1 MEESRYSW
9 KQMPEGYTASYYNDK
24 DYKDGKKFIIVDNRT
39 GMEYTYP
46 QIETR
51 RNADGRVYDQRIID
65 RDLWNDEFMAWAV
78 STSKDF
84 VNDLGKDWLNQRVLN
99 YIVEHF
105 EFPEIFGFNWN
116 SKLRDVMTRDLW
128 NKAFQRNKNVVRYVP
143 KEYMTSEMINSLGE
157 LENLSL
163 GNVKYEDLT
172 PELFKKI
179 YFNCDTKHKLNLLKA
194 APTYRTDRTNDD
206 TTGVIALMTKEVA
219 DDILE
224 INIRTI
230 WNIPHKFITKEIAN
244 KAMDTDPLLMQ
255 YIPAEYQTTKYQKK
269 AIDTKPEYLSL
280 IDPNVVTD
288 EMIFYAL
295 SKRGSVLGCVPK
307 EKRTFE
313 VCEYAISSYG
323 GALRNTPDNVK
334 NAELC
339 FKAVIKDQ
347 SIIKYVPVEFL
358 TQEFVDSLNK
368 AGVVIPM
375 RNREYVNECLTAHK
389 KLKQQQ
395 LVFEEV
401 VSATPKLEIN
411 LEYSS
416 IRLESIA
423 GLLTEASLKVLV
435 EQNIVTVGDLLS
447 VSDNNAFYGMVLNNP
462 KATYKEIRGV
472 IRLLKCK
479 YLDIDPMITF
489 EDTGDAYKDMRNFG
503 KEIGFSTRVENI
515 LCRGGIS
522 PKKLYELMSD
532 PNREYELY
540 HIRTAGNIA
549 VQEILL
555 KMTILT
561 EYYDNKEKKTSTATE
576 DETIEALNEELT
588 QVRAEIQRLNARTDE
603 ILAKIQEKMLEKN
616 KGGVLK

>member
-9 KQMPEGYTASYYNDK
+9 KQMPEDYTSSYYNDK
-24 DYKDGKKFIIVDNRT
+24 DYKDGKKFTIVDNRT

-65 RDLWNDEFMAWAV
+65 SDLWNDEFMAWAV

-84 VNDLGKDWLNQRVLN
+84 INYLGKDWLNPRVLN

-105 EFPEIFGFNWN
+105 EFPEIFN
-116 SKLRDVMTRDLW
+116 SKLRYVMTRDLW

-163 GNVKYEDLT
+163 GNVKYEYLT

-179 YFNCDTKHKLNLLKA
+179 YFNCDTGHKLNLLKP

-206 TTGVIALMTKEVA
+206 TTGVMALMTQEVA

-255 YIPAEYQTTKYQKK
+255 YIPAEYQTPEYQKK

-280 IDPNVVTD
+280 IDPSVVTD
-288 EMIFYAL
+288 EMIYYAL

-307 EKRTFE
+307 ERRTAE

-339 FKAVIKDQ
+339 FKAVVKDP

-358 TQEFVDSLNK
+358 TQEFVDSLNN
-368 AGVVIPM
+368 AGVVISM

-389 KLKQQQ
+389 KLEQQ
-395 LVFEEV
+395 LDFEEV
-401 VSATPKLEIN
+401 VSATPKLEVN
-411 LEYSS
+411 PEYSS
-416 IRLESIA
+416 IMLESIA
-423 GLLTEASLKVLV
+423 GLLTEASLKLLADH
-435 EQNIVTVGDLLS
+435 NISTVGDLLS
-447 VSDNNAFYGMVLNNP
+447 FSDNSAFYGMVLSNP
-462 KATYKEIRGV
+462 KATYKEIRGA

-479 YLDIDPMITF
+479 YLNIDPMITF
-489 EDTGDAYKDMRNFG
+489 EDTGDVYTDMRDFG
-503 KEIGFSTRVENI
+503 KEIGFSTRSENV

-522 PKKLYELMSD
+522 PKKLYELMGD
-532 PNREYELY
+532 PNRAYKLY
-540 HIRTAGNIA
+540 HIRNAGNKA

-561 EYYDNKEKKTSTATE
+561 EFYDKKEKKEATATE
-576 DETIEALNEELT
+576 DDTIEALNEELA

>member
-9 KQMPEGYTASYYNDK
+9 KQMPEDYHASYYNTK
-24 DYKDGKKFIIVDNRT
+24 DDKDGKKFVIIDNKT
-39 GMEYTYP
+39 GREYIYP
-46 QIETR
+46 QFETR
-51 RNADGRVYDQRIID
+51 RNSEGRLYDQRIID
-65 RDLWNDEFMAWAV
+65 NALWNDEFMAWAI

-84 VNDLGKDWLNQRVLN
+84 VHYTGKEWFKPNVLD
-99 YIVEHF
+99 YVVEHF
-105 EFPEIFGFNWN
+105 EFPEIFDYHLNREF
-116 SKLRDVMTRDLW
+116 RDVLTRDLW
-128 NKAFQRNKNVVRYVP
+128 NKAFQRNKEVARYVP
-143 KEYMTSEMINSLGE
+143 KEYMTSDMINSLGE
-157 LENLSL
+157 LKNLSL
-163 GNVKYEDLT
+163 RNVEYEKLT

-179 YFNCDTKHKLNLLKA
+179 YFNCDEEHKLSLLEP
-194 APTYRTDRTNDD
+194 APTYRTGRTN
-206 TTGVIALMTKEVA
+206 GVMTLMTQEVA
-219 DDILE
+219 DDILG
-224 INIRTI
+224 IDIRTI

-244 KAMDTDPLLMQ
+244 KAMDADPLLMQ
-255 YIPAEYQTTKYQKK
+255 YIPAEYQTPEYQKK
-269 AIDTKPEYLSL
+269 AIDTSPDYLSL
-280 IDPNVVTD
+280 IDPSVVTD
-288 EMIFYAL
+288 EMIYYAL
-295 SKRGSVLGCVPK
+295 SKRGTVLGSVPK

-313 VCEYAISSYG
+313 VCEYAISRYG

-339 FKAVIKDQ
+339 FKAVVKDP

-358 TQEFVDSLNK
+358 TQEFVDSLNN

-375 RNREYVNECLTAHK
+375 RNRGYVNECLTAHK
-389 KLKQQQ
+389 KLEQQQ
-395 LVFEEV
+395 LDFEET

-411 LEYSS
+411 PNYSS

-423 GLLTEASLKVLV
+423 GLLTEASLKVLA
-435 EQNIVTVGDLLS
+435 EQNILTVGDLLG

-462 KATYKEIRGV
+462 KATYKEIRGA

-489 EDTGDAYKDMRNFG
+489 EDTGDAYIDMRNFG
-503 KEIGFSTRVENI
+503 EEIGFSSRVENI
-515 LCRGGIS
+515 LCRGRIS

-532 PNREYELY
+532 PNREKKLY
-540 HIRTAGNIA
+540 HIRNIGNIA
-549 VQEILL
+549 VEEILL

-576 DETIEALNEELT
+576 DETIEALNEELA

-616 KGGVLK
+616 KGGVL

>member
-9 KQMPEGYTASYYNDK
+9 KQMPEDYHASYYNTK
-24 DYKDGKKFIIVDNRT
+24 DDKDGKKFVIIDNKT
-39 GMEYTYP
+39 GREYVYP
-46 QIETR
+46 QFETR
-51 RNADGRVYDQRIID
+51 RNSEGRIYDQRIID
-65 RDLWNDEFMAWAV
+65 SDLWNDEFMAWAI

-84 VNDLGKDWLNQRVLN
+84 VHCTGEKWFKPNVLD
-99 YIVEHF
+99 YVVEHF
-105 EFPEIFGFNWN
+105 EFPEIFGYNWD
-116 SKLRDVMTRDLW
+116 SKFRDVLTSDLW
-128 NKAFQRNKNVVRYVP
+128 NKAFQRNKEVARYVP

-157 LENLSL
+157 LKNLSI
-163 GNVKYEDLT
+163 GNVEYEKLT

-179 YFNCDTKHKLNLLKA
+179 YFNCDEEHKLSLLRP

-206 TTGVIALMTKEVA
+206 TTGVMTLMTQEVA
-219 DDILE
+219 DDILG

-230 WNIPHKFITKEIAN
+230 WNIPHKLITKEIAN
-244 KAMDTDPLLMQ
+244 KAMDADLLLMQ
-255 YIPAEYQTTKYQKK
+255 YIPAEYQTPEYQKK

-280 IDPNVVTD
+280 IDPSVVTD
-288 EMIFYAL
+288 EMIYYAL
-295 SKRGSVLGCVPK
+295 SKRGSVLRCVPK

-339 FKAVIKDQ
+339 FKAVVKDP

-358 TQEFVDSLNK
+358 TQEFVDSLNN

-389 KLKQQQ
+389 KLEQQQ
-395 LVFEEV
+395 LDFEEV
-401 VSATPKLEIN
+401 VSTTPKLEIN
-411 LEYSS
+411 PEYSS

-435 EQNIVTVGDLLS
+435 EQNILTVGDLLS
-447 VSDNNAFYGMVLNNP
+447 VSDNNAFYGIILNNP
-462 KATYKEIRGV
+462 KATYKEIRGA

-489 EDTGDAYKDMRNFG
+489 EDTEDAYKDMRNFG
-503 KEIGFSTRVENI
+503 KEIGFSTRAENV
-515 LCRGGIS
+515 LCRGRIS
-522 PKKLYELMSD
+522 PKSLYELMND
-532 PNREYELY
+532 PSRESKLY
-540 HIRTAGNIA
+540 HIRNAGGTV

-555 KMTILT
+555 KMSILIDF
-561 EYYDNKEKKTSTATE
+561 YDKKEKKESTATE
-576 DETIEALNEELT
+576 DETIEALNEELA